1 MITKN
6 LPKRVWRRLKY
17 RAQLYSYASKADCFL
32 ISYPK
37 SGRTWFRFVLSHYFD
52 NAAILKVGTN
62 LHNMFSVLPNFDLDT
77 VRGIPSFGFSNH
89 VPEIPFIP
97 VSHLGYQRSLF
108 LDRPVIFMVRD
119 PRDVIVSAY
128 FHATRHKHRFEG
140 SISDFI
146 MDPEQGL
153 PCLVNYLNKWAA
165 GLKRS
170 KNIILTY
177 EELSRNTE
185 AETARI
191 LTFLGCEIDQA
202 ALTQAVKAGHFSA
215 MQEREISEGL
225 PAHDYDRSDTES
237 LRMRRG
243 QAGGFGDY
251 LNAEQIFAIEEMCS
265 RSLTPDAKKLLTG
278 TGLPMS
284 KA

>member
-1 MITKN
+1 MTTRN
-6 LPKRVWRRLKY
+6 LPKRIWRRLKY
-17 RAQLYSYASKADCFL
+17 RARLYSHANKADCFL

-52 NAAILKVGTN
+52 NAAKLHVGTN

-77 VRGIPSFGFSNH
+77 VRGIPSFDFASH
-89 VPEIPFIP
+89 VPKVPFIP

-146 MDPEQGL
+146 MDAKQGL
-153 PCLVNYLNKWAA
+153 PCLVSYLNRWAV
-165 GLKRS
+165 GLKRC

-185 AETARI
+185 SETARI
-191 LTFLGCEIDQA
+191 LAFLGCEIDQT
-202 ALTQAVKAGHFSA
+202 ALVQAVKAGHFSA

-251 LNAEQIFAIEEMCS
+251 LSAEQISAIEVMCS
-265 RSLTPDAKKLLTG
+265 RSLTPDAKKLLHG
-278 TGLPMS
+278 TGIIFRDD
-284 KA
+284 